1 MSFPTNDGK
10 MAGENDLLSSLL
22 PVLSR
27 NIVLIKQF
35 VMQQPELGIQ
45 LIALRKER
53 NLTQEELVEKS
64 HVSVRTIQRIEAGE
78 VLPRMSTVKILL
90 EALGED
96 YESFLTKQN
105 METQNEL
112 NTQRN
117 TLLLAALAGAVYLVC
132 QIILGAMD
140 ISWFTDGHDWSF
152 QTNAIFISLT
162 VVMVISYALFV
173 WGFVVLSKIFENS
186 LLKIIVYIL
195 IVANASIG
203 ILDVATLSVNDTEL
217 LILPYA
223 SASILFG
230 TLSIV
235 FGVALLRLQDSMGQL
250 SRIAGIM
257 EIVMGCL
264 LITVVLFF
272 IAFVIMIPA
281 VLIEILVLWRGY
293 EYLSK
298 TTPAQVSTL

>member
-1 MSFPTNDGK
+1 
-10 MAGENDLLSSLL
+10 
-22 PVLSR
+22 
-27 NIVLIKQF
+27 
-35 VMQQPELGIQ
+35 MQQPELGIQ
-45 LIALRKER
+45 LTALRKGK

-105 METQNEL
+105 METQNPL

-117 TLLLAALAGAVYLVC
+117 TLMMAVVAGAVYLVC

-140 ISWFTDGHDWSF
+140 ISWFAGDRNWGF
-152 QTNAIFISLT
+152 QTNAIFTGLT
-162 VVMVISYALFV
+162 VMMVISYMLFTR
-173 WGFVVLSKIFENS
+173 GFIVLGQVFENS
-186 LLKIIVYIL
+186 LLKVIAYL
-195 IVANASIG
+195 LMVATAGLG
-203 ILDVATLSVNDTEL
+203 ILDIVSLSVTDMEL
-217 LILPYA
+217 LILPYGA
-223 SASILFG
+223 AAILFG
-230 TLSIV
+230 SLSIV
-235 FGVALLRLQDSMGQL
+235 FGVALLRLQDGMGQL

-272 IAFVIMIPA
+272 IACVIMIPA

-293 EYLSK
+293 EYLSRSSSQ
-298 TTPAQVSTL
+298 QVVSA